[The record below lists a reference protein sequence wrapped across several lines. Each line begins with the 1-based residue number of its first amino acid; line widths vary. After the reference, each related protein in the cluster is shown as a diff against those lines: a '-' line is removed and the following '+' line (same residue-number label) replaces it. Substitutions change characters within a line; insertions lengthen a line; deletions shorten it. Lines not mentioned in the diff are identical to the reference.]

1 MRYENSNKFWW
12 HFNNTRF
19 ANQIGIL
26 FLELERGEEIC
37 NTSNNIIGISIHI
50 SQNEKSCDISYF
62 SSKATNTDFTLIRIG
77 VFTFLDFWRQIF
89 EAWDLAEPL
98 RFHDNVKQRPQFAPS
113 AAKPP
118 LLVTFSSVSHMNA
131 GLRNDDQKW
140 HKLSFLREWS
150 PKWSWCYHD
159 HQPASMVQGYLCM
172 YLQEKPTNAEEE
184 LIKKTF
190 SYTYTYSSFIY
201 PFPYITNQFFLDS

>member
-1 MRYENSNKFWW
+1 MRNPVIFHTSVPKQQTHNS
-12 HFNNTRF
+12 
-19 ANQIGIL
+19 
-26 FLELERGEEIC
+26 
-37 NTSNNIIGISIHI
+37 
-50 SQNEKSCDISYF
+50 
-62 SSKATNTDFTLIRIG
+62 TLIRKG

-159 HQPASMVQGYLCM
+159 HQPASMVQDYLCM
-172 YLQEKPTNAEEE
+172 YLQEKPTNAEEK

-190 SYTYTYSSFIY
+190 SYTYTYSSLILPISLYF
-201 PFPYITNQFFLDS
+201 TNQFFLDS

>member
-1 MRYENSNKFWW
+1 MRNPVIFYTSVPKQQTHNS
-12 HFNNTRF
+12 
-19 ANQIGIL
+19 
-26 FLELERGEEIC
+26 
-37 NTSNNIIGISIHI
+37 
-50 SQNEKSCDISYF
+50 
-62 SSKATNTDFTLIRIG
+62 TLIRKG

-98 RFHDNVKQRPQFAPS
+98 RFHDNVKQRQQFAPS

-150 PKWSWCYHD
+150 PKWSWCYRD

-172 YLQEKPTNAEEE
+172 YLQEKPTNAEEK

-190 SYTYTYSSFIY
+190 SYTYSSLILPISLYF
-201 PFPYITNQFFLDS
+201 TNQFFLDS